1 MAVTTSDPHDAYVR
15 QVLGQP
21 ANAAAH
27 LRTVLPEEVV
37 ARVDWT
43 RLEPM
48 SCSFVSEELRSSYDD
63 LVFRTRCRGDDAFVY
78 LLIEQRSCS
87 DRLMPLRMLD
97 SIIGIWNHYRDRN
110 PDARTLPV
118 VFPVVVRNDLHGS
131 AWAAPT
137 ELAELYNVSPVMLEM
152 LGPLLPRFK
161 CLLDDVATIDLAALQ
176 APQPIPAEGDPD
188 PSIHTGRS
196 EPADGR
202 VTAI

>member
-1 MAVTTSDPHDAYVR
+1 MAVTPSNPHDAYVR
-15 QVLGQP
+15 QLLGQP

-48 SCSFVSEELRSSYDD
+48 SCSFVSDELRSSYDD
-63 LVFRTRCRGDDAFVY
+63 LVFRTRCGTDEAFVY
-78 LLIEQRSCS
+78 LLIEQRNCS

-97 SIIGIWNHYRDRN
+97 SIIGVWNHYRDQN
-110 PDARTLPV
+110 PEVRTLPV

-137 ELAELYNVSPVMLEM
+137 ELAELYDVSPAMLET

-161 CLLDDVATIDLAALQ
+161 CLLDDVATIYLAALQ
-176 APQPIPAEGDPD
+176 APQPISAEGDRD
-188 PSIHTGRS
+188 PSILRN
-196 EPADGR
+196 
-202 VTAI
+202 